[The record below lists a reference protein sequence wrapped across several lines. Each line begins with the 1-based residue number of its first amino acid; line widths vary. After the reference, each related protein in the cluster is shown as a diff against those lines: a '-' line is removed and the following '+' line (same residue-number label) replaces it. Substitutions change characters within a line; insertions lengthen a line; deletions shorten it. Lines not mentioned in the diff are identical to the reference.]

1 MADYVTVDEVRA
13 AIGIQDL
20 YDDAEIEQVCQ
31 ASTNLIQKQLW
42 FNEYPVIGVAITGGY
57 ATAVLSAPLGI
68 SAGQDVVIENCGN
81 DYNGN
86 HEVTGTFPW
95 SSGSTN
101 FNWWAIYPFVRNSFP
116 NGLSMIQWETNHAN
130 DNYHLIVP
138 YGKVKVTPAI
148 GTDYEEEPL
157 IRLAALELAI
167 DMWQARQQS
176 NAGGISPDF
185 SPSPYR
191 MGRSLLSRVSGLIAP
206 FISPRGMVG

>member
-20 YDDAEIEQVCQ
+20 YSDSDIESVCT
-31 ASTNLIQKQLW
+31 AATDLIRKQLW
-42 FNEYPVIGVAITGGY
+42 HNEYPIIGVSLYNNY
-57 ATAVLSAPLGI
+57 ATAVLSAPLPIATGQSVTI
-68 SAGQDVVIENCGN
+68 SGCGSL
-81 DYNGN
+81 YNGTKTI
-86 HEVTGTFPW
+86 TGTYPW
-95 SSGSTN
+95 SSGSAS
-101 FNWWAIYPFVRNSFP
+101 FNWWAVWPYVRNSFP
-116 NGLSMIQWETNHAN
+116 NGYSMIQWSQTHAD

-138 YGKVKVTPAI
+138 YGKVAVTPTTMTA
-148 GTDYEEEPL
+148 YETEPL

>member
-1 MADYVTVDEVRA
+1 MADYVTVAEVRA

-20 YDDAEIEQVCQ
+20 YSDSDIESVCT
-31 ASTNLIQKQLW
+31 AATDLIRKQLW
-42 FNEYPVIGVAITGGY
+42 HNEYPIIGVSLYNNY
-57 ATAVLSAPLGI
+57 ATAVLSAPLPIATGQSVTI
-68 SAGQDVVIENCGN
+68 SGCGSL
-81 DYNGN
+81 YNGTKTI
-86 HEVTGTFPW
+86 TGTYPW
-95 SSGSTN
+95 SSGSAS
-101 FNWWAIYPFVRNSFP
+101 FNWWAVWPYVRNSFP
-116 NGLSMIQWETNHAN
+116 NGYSMIQWSQTHAD

-138 YGKVKVTPAI
+138 YGKVAVTPTTMTA
-148 GTDYEEEPL
+148 YETEPL

>member
-1 MADYVTVDEVRA
+1 MADYVTVAEVRA

-20 YDDAEIEQVCQ
+20 YSDLDIETVCT
-31 ASTNLIQKQLW
+31 AATDLIRKQLW
-42 FNEYPVIGVAITGGY
+42 HNEYPIIGVSLYNNY
-57 ATAVLSAPLGI
+57 ATAVLSAPLPIATGQSVTI
-68 SAGQDVVIENCGN
+68 SGCGSL
-81 DYNGN
+81 YNGTKTI
-86 HEVTGTFPW
+86 TGTYPW
-95 SSGSTN
+95 SSGSAS
-101 FNWWAIYPFVRNSFP
+101 FNWWAVWPYVRNSFP
-116 NGLSMIQWETNHAN
+116 NGYSMIQWSQTHAD

-138 YGKVKVTPAI
+138 YGKVAVTPTTMTA
-148 GTDYEEEPL
+148 YETEPL

>member
-1 MADYVTVDEVRA
+1 MADYVTVAEVRA

-20 YDDAEIEQVCQ
+20 YSDPDIESVCT
-31 ASTNLIQKQLW
+31 AATDLIRKQLW
-42 FNEYPVIGVAITGGY
+42 HNEYPIIGVSLYNNY
-57 ATAVLSAPLGI
+57 ATAVLSAPLPIATGQSVTI
-68 SAGQDVVIENCGN
+68 SGCGSL
-81 DYNGN
+81 YNGTKTI
-86 HEVTGTFPW
+86 TGTYPW
-95 SSGSTN
+95 SSGSAS
-101 FNWWAIYPFVRNSFP
+101 FNWWAVWPYVRNSFP
-116 NGLSMIQWETNHAN
+116 NGYSMIQWSQTHAD

-138 YGKVKVTPAI
+138 YGKVAVTPTTMTA
-148 GTDYEEEPL
+148 YETEPL